1 MIALKSFRPANHKQ
15 VGAKIISAHDL
26 FKIVGSLQ
34 ISSKTPEPWKIVI
47 NRSGSHR
54 PAQGPK
60 NRQLSADFSSAGTA
74 NEITVKIYTQ
84 TLHRFSRYAKLPNAI
99 NRLIPPRSFKRGRAS
114 QEVNRGSCQEAVI
127 AEAGISRKVLIPRPR
142 YGGCVRANSTAEA
155 VSQVSTIT
163 GNDAVFYG

>member
-47 NRSGSHR
+47 
-54 PAQGPK
+54 
-60 NRQLSADFSSAGTA
+60 
-74 NEITVKIYTQ
+74 
-84 TLHRFSRYAKLPNAI
+84 
-99 NRLIPPRSFKRGRAS
+99 
-114 QEVNRGSCQEAVI
+114 NRGSCQEAVI